1 MTWAEVAARKLWARL
16 GKPEP
21 PVDVGAACRVLGIEL
36 WIVSCGS
43 TLFDAVYTP
52 RTRDGRRLV
61 TVNGALSRERQR
73 FSVAH
78 ELGHALLAG
87 HAAQTAGAAWNL
99 ERSPRRETEANRF
112 AAELLMPKLLLVR
125 EPRHLVPPVKELAAR
140 YLVSQEAMRIRL
152 IQLGLMP
159 SCTDDGAEAPKG
171 MKDLENTS
179 DLGLHS

>member
-61 TVNGALSRERQR
+61 TVNGLLSRERQR

-87 HAAQTAGAAWNL
+87 HAARAAGAALDL

-125 EPRHLVPPVKELAAR
+125 EPRRLVPPVKELAAR
-140 YLVSQEAMRIRL
+140 YLVSREAMRIRL
-152 IQLGLMP
+152 VQLGLMP
-159 SCTDDGAEAPKG
+159 SCTDGDTSPPKGAESLG
-171 MKDLENTS
+171 NT
-179 DLGLHS
+179 DDWDFHS